1 MATARKEPILWV
13 SRYLGYLNREVT
25 KEVSSELTESL
36 LTDVSLVFHQKG
48 LLGLCSAHLLIHL
61 SRHAK
66 GPSVKV
72 VTKEQF
78 NGRPGRAPICSEKFD
93 HFNQPIGLKGAT
105 NGEVLG

>member
-1 MATARKEPILWV
+1 MSASFFIRKV
-13 SRYLGYLNREVT
+13 
-25 KEVSSELTESL
+25 
-36 LTDVSLVFHQKG
+36 
-48 LLGLCSAHLLIHL
+48 CSASVEPAHSLTRL

-78 NGRPGRAPICSEKFD
+78 NGRPGRAPICSERFD
-93 HFNQPIGLKGAT
+93 HDNQPIGLKSAT